1 MSFVLIILVAVISL
15 TIVSGVYVFIIG
27 FVRKKDVSWLIED
40 EMRKTPFGKHY
51 NHVIKADRWLKE
63 HRAHGVAIESS
74 DGLRLHGL
82 WVPAEQAQGTVLLV
96 HGYRSTYLVGFGPA
110 FDYYHKMGLNLLIPD
125 QRAHGESQGKYITF
139 GVKESDDM
147 LCWLRYHNTQFGEFP
162 VVLCGLSMGAS
173 TVIYMLGKAI
183 PPNVRGVIA
192 DCGYTSPADILATIF
207 CRVTRLPAIPALFV
221 TDILARFLAGVSIW
235 KYDSRKVLRECK
247 FPILMIHGKSDT
259 FVPCK
264 MTQDAYEACTGPK
277 DILLVENAEHGV
289 SFLVDQE
296 RYIAQVEKFLGVT
309 LGFAL

>member
-1 MSFVLIILVAVISL
+1 
-15 TIVSGVYVFIIG
+15 
-27 FVRKKDVSWLIED
+27 
-40 EMRKTPFGKHY
+40 
-51 NHVIKADRWLKE
+51 
-63 HRAHGVAIESS
+63 
-74 DGLRLHGL
+74 
-82 WVPAEQAQGTVLLV
+82 
-96 HGYRSTYLVGFGPA
+96 
-110 FDYYHKMGLNLLIPD
+110 MGLNLLIPD

-162 VVLCGLSMGAS
+162 VVLSGLSMGAS
-173 TVIYMLGKAI
+173 TVIYMIGQSL